1 MGAPARSLENIAMR
15 PALAAIALSVCLW
28 PLSTLRALDPRDASV
43 AQTQP
48 PPATPGAPADPAA
61 NSEDAIRHAKR
72 AACRKDARDKKLVGA
87 QRTAYIKDCTAL
99 P

>member
-1 MGAPARSLENIAMR
+1 MR
-15 PALAAIALSVCLW
+15 PALAALGLTVLLGSLSAVH
-28 PLSTLRALDPRDASV
+28 AFDPGVDASV
-43 AQTQP
+43 ATRP
-48 PPATPGAPADPAA
+48 SGAAAPGAPTDPAA

-87 QRTAYIKDCTAL
+87 QKTAYIKDCTAA

>member
-1 MGAPARSLENIAMR
+1 MR
-15 PALAAIALSVCLW
+15 PALAALGLTVLLGSLSAVH
-28 PLSTLRALDPRDASV
+28 AFDPGVDASV
-43 AQTQP
+43 ATRP
-48 PPATPGAPADPAA
+48 SGAAAPAAAPGAPTEPAA

-87 QRTAYIKDCTAL
+87 QKTAYIKDCTAA